1 MKFQITQLGHDLR
14 RLVTRGWDHHV
25 LLLDADFVH
34 YRRCERAGAS
44 LTIGLPLLEVGGLR
58 GLLEEGVL
66 TLLQDLLGVR
76 HFKF

>member
-1 MKFQITQLGHDLR
+1 M
-14 RLVTRGWDHHV
+14 

-34 YRRCERAGAS
+34 YRRCEHARVS
-44 LTIGLPLLEVGGLR
+44 LTIGLSLLEVGGLR

-66 TLLQDLLGVR
+66 TLLQDLFGVVR